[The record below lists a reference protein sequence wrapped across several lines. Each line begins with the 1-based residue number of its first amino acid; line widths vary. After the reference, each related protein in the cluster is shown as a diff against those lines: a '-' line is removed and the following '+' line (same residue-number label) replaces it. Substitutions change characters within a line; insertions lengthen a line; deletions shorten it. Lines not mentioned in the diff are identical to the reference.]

1 MDKPFSRAKCLHQ
14 LTLKILDH
22 HILIASDSKTF
33 IKSVKKSFQS
43 QYFNAENPTSP
54 AIEFFFSLY
63 CEKPWQFAVETPHEI
78 HVGRLLQNNSCKY
91 DIFKWSK
98 TGVDFVG
105 ATSLAES
112 SGNHHFSSIIELF
125 SAYFQQRILSF
136 LLARHGRLNIIHS
149 ASLYYKNK
157 GMLLLGGSKAGKS
170 TLAISCV
177 LNGMHFLAEDQSIL
191 DIEKGILSP
200 YPKEIRLRQGA
211 LEIIPE
217 IENLI
222 TNSMVDATG
231 EKRWMVSPDRF
242 ISGCIGSQI
251 RLTHVFRLKGFS
263 DSPLIVPAVK
273 ADLAMA
279 CTLSDSFVQGRGGL
293 DLLWSWASLLNR
305 TECADLWIGS
315 LDETVRLMKTYLK
328 SGSCTVTRT

>member
-54 AIEFFFSLY
+54 AIQFFFSLY

-222 TNSMVDATG
+222 TNS
-231 EKRWMVSPDRF
+231 KRKIINNF
-242 ISGCIGSQI
+242 AGSG
-251 RLTHVFRLKGFS
+251 
-263 DSPLIVPAVK
+263 
-273 ADLAMA
+273 
-279 CTLSDSFVQGRGGL
+279 
-293 DLLWSWASLLNR
+293 
-305 TECADLWIGS
+305 
-315 LDETVRLMKTYLK
+315 
-328 SGSCTVTRT
+328 